1 MRAFYQDYPYFAL
14 LIRLSHRYSEILIE
28 FKGVDNVAGSVNK
41 VILVGN
47 LGADPDVRTMQSGDR
62 VVNLSI
68 ATSESWKDKTSGER
82 KERTEWHR
90 VVVFN
95 QGLVSVCENYL
106 RKGAKVY
113 IEGQLETRSW
123 EQDGQKKY
131 TTEVV
136 LRPYRGELTML
147 DSRSGGAS
155 GANDSSGGGF
165 QDNSYGGGYDGSSS
179 GQRQAAA
186 GGAASRIDEMEDDIP
201 F

>member
-1 MRAFYQDYPYFAL
+1 M
-14 LIRLSHRYSEILIE
+14 
-28 FKGVDNVAGSVNK
+28 AGSVNK
-41 VILVGN
+41 VIIVGN
-47 LGADPDVRTMQSGDR
+47 LGNDPDIRTMQSGDK

-68 ATSESWKDKTSGER
+68 ATSESWKDKATGER
-82 KERTEWHR
+82 KENTQWHR

-95 QGLVSVCENYL
+95 QGLVNVCENYL
-106 RKGAKVY
+106 KKGSKLY

-147 DSRSGGAS
+147 DSRNAGGSSDYGSSQGGNYGGAS
-155 GANDSSGGGF
+155 D
-165 QDNSYGGGYDGSSS
+165 QSS
-179 GQRQAAA
+179 GQGFA
-186 GGAASRIDEMEDDIP
+186 GNNNAPAPVDELEDDIP